1 MLVYGCIAAAMEDTK
16 EPRGVLLHVEDD
28 GPVRAAEARQGG
40 GGRVQAEASVH
51 SQLVSVCTTLHHHT
65 YVYTCLILTLPSLFN
80 ADNCYYTSWNIVDSC
95 QSGSR
100 FIMFAFGYLD
110 NSRIF
115 LKILQPHLS

>member
-1 MLVYGCIAAAMEDTK
+1 MLVYGCIAAAMEDAK

-65 YVYTCLILTLPSLFN
+65 YVYTCLIITLRSLFD
-80 ADNCYYTSWNIVDSC
+80 ADNCYLINRNTVDYYAYS
-95 QSGSR
+95 
-100 FIMFAFGYLD
+100 
-110 NSRIF
+110 
-115 LKILQPHLS
+115 